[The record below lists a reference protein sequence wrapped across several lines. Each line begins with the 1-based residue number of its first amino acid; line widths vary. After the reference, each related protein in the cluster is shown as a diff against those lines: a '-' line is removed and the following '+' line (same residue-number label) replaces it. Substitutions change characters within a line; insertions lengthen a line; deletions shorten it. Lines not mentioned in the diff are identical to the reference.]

1 MHGRGWHTAG
11 MTATPAPDPAVNDVR
26 VDSAGDLQYFD
37 GTEWVRY
44 LEVTDIELKP
54 NVVTRVD
61 SD

>member
-1 MHGRGWHTAG
+1 

-37 GTEWVRY
+37 GSEWVRY